1 MLQFFVDYLL
11 FPIVVIGEFTFLF
24 YGGLPREAKQPRKAP
39 ARTRQPSV
47 RAPAAAAH

>member
-24 YGGLPREAKQPRKAP
+24 YVGLPREEKQPRKAP
-39 ARTRQPSV
+39 ERAPQPSV
-47 RAPAAAAH
+47 GTTAAAAH